1 MDIQTFTQVCI
12 NALLLGGMYA
22 VISVG
27 LNLIFGVLKI
37 INFAHGELIML
48 GMYSAY
54 WLTTLYNLNPY
65 ISIPIVAM
73 ILFVVGVVIE
83 RVLIKPILKAPEVNQ
98 LLTTAAL
105 ILVLQNLAL
114 ILWRADYRGVSVYV
128 PTVILGSLYVPGTRL
143 VAFVGGLVTSL
154 ALYYVLMR
162 TDIGRRIRAVAQ
174 DPEIA
179 SVLGINVSMIQ
190 TLTFGLGALLT
201 GIAGS
206 LLIPIYMVNP
216 MVGGTFGLIS
226 WIIIVLG
233 GLGSF
238 VGALVGS
245 FIIGFIE
252 AFVGALISLEI
263 SRVIAFAIFIAV
275 LFIKPTGLFGEKSRV

>member
-48 GMYSAY
+48 GMYTAY
-54 WLTTLYNLNPY
+54 WLTTLYGLNPY

-128 PTVILGSLYVPGTRL
+128 PTVTLGTLYIPGTRL
-143 VAFVGGLVTSL
+143 VAFIGGLVTSL

-263 SRVIAFAIFIAV
+263 SRVVAFVIFIAV

>member
-1 MDIQTFTQVCI
+1 MDIQIFAQICV

-27 LNLIFGVLKI
+27 LNIIFGVLKI

-48 GMYSAY
+48 GMYFAY
-54 WLTTLYNLNPY
+54 WLTILYNLNPY
-65 ISIPIVAM
+65 ISISIVAA
-73 ILFVVGVVIE
+73 ILFMIGVAIE
-83 RVLIKPILKAPEVNQ
+83 RILIKPILKAPVINQ

-128 PTVILGSLYVPGTRL
+128 PTVTLGPLYIPGTRL
-143 VAFVGGLVTSL
+143 VAFLGGLTTSL
-154 ALYYVLMR
+154 TLYYMLMR

-174 DPEIA
+174 DPEMA
-179 SVLGINVSMIQ
+179 SILGINVSAIQ

-201 GIAGS
+201 GIAGT

-216 MVGGTFGLIS
+216 MVGGTFGLIA

-238 VGALVGS
+238 VGALIGS

-263 SRVIAFAIFIAV
+263 ARVVAFAIFIAI
-275 LFIKPTGLFGEKSRV
+275 LFIKPTGLFGEKARV

>member
-48 GMYSAY
+48 GMYTAY
-54 WLTTLYNLNPY
+54 WLTTLYGLNPY

-114 ILWRADYRGVSVYV
+114 ILWRADYRGISVYV
-128 PTVILGSLYVPGTRL
+128 PTVTLGTLYIPGTRL
-143 VAFVGGLVTSL
+143 VAFIGGLVTSL

-179 SVLGINVSMIQ
+179 SVLGINVSIIQ

-263 SRVIAFAIFIAV
+263 SRVVAFAIFIAV

>member
-27 LNLIFGVLKI
+27 LNMIFGVLKI

-54 WLTTLYNLNPY
+54 WLTTLYGLNPY

-128 PTVILGSLYVPGTRL
+128 PTVTLGSLYVPGTRL

-263 SRVIAFAIFIAV
+263 SRVIAFIIFIAV

>member
-1 MDIQTFTQVCI
+1 
-12 NALLLGGMYA
+12 MYA

-48 GMYSAY
+48 GMYTAY
-54 WLTTLYNLNPY
+54 WLTTLYGLNPY

-114 ILWRADYRGVSVYV
+114 ILWRADYRGISVYV
-128 PTVILGSLYVPGTRL
+128 PTVTLGTLYIPGTRL
-143 VAFVGGLVTSL
+143 VAFIGGLVTSL

-179 SVLGINVSMIQ
+179 SVLGINVSIIQ

-263 SRVIAFAIFIAV
+263 SRVVAFAIFIAV

>member
-48 GMYSAY
+48 GMYTAY

-128 PTVILGSLYVPGTRL
+128 PTVTLGPLYIPGTRL

-263 SRVIAFAIFIAV
+263 SRVVAFAIFIAV

>member
-54 WLTTLYNLNPY
+54 WLTTLYGLNPY

-128 PTVILGSLYVPGTRL
+128 PTVTLGTLYIPGTRL

-263 SRVIAFAIFIAV
+263 SRVVAFAIFIAV

>member
-1 MDIQTFTQVCI
+1 MDVQTFTQVCV

-65 ISIPIVAM
+65 ISIPIVSM
-73 ILFVVGVVIE
+73 LLFLVGVAIE

-128 PTVILGSLYVPGTRL
+128 PTITLGSLYIPGTRL
-143 VAFVGGLVTSL
+143 AAFVGGLITSL
-154 ALYYVLMR
+154 TLYYVLMK
-162 TDIGRRIRAVAQ
+162 TDVGRRIRAVAQ

-179 SVLGINVSMIQ
+179 SVLGINVSVIQ

-201 GIAGS
+201 GIAGT

-216 MVGGTFGLIS
+216 MVGGTFGLIA

-238 VGALVGS
+238 VGALIGS

-263 SRVIAFAIFIAV
+263 ARVVAFMIFIAI
-275 LFIKPTGLFGEKSRV
+275 LFIKPTGLFGEKARV

>member
-48 GMYSAY
+48 GMYTAY
-54 WLTTLYNLNPY
+54 WLTTLYGLNPY

-128 PTVILGSLYVPGTRL
+128 PTVTLGTLYIPGTRL

-263 SRVIAFAIFIAV
+263 SRVVAFVIFIAV

>member
-48 GMYSAY
+48 GMYTAY
-54 WLTTLYNLNPY
+54 WLTTLYGLNPY

-114 ILWRADYRGVSVYV
+114 ILWRADYRGISVYV
-128 PTVILGSLYVPGTRL
+128 PTVTLGTLYIPGTRL
-143 VAFVGGLVTSL
+143 VAFIGGLVTSL

-174 DPEIA
+174 DTEIA
-179 SVLGINVSMIQ
+179 SVLGINVSIIQ

-263 SRVIAFAIFIAV
+263 SRVVAFAIFIAV

>member
-48 GMYSAY
+48 GMYTAY
-54 WLTTLYNLNPY
+54 WLTTLYGLNPY
-65 ISIPIVAM
+65 ISIPIIAM

-83 RVLIKPILKAPEVNQ
+83 RVLIKPILKAPGVNQ

-114 ILWRADYRGVSVYV
+114 ILWRADYRGISVYV
-128 PTVILGSLYVPGTRL
+128 PTVTLGHLYIPGTRL
-143 VAFVGGLVTSL
+143 VAFIGGLVTSL

-179 SVLGINVSMIQ
+179 SVLGINVSIIQ

-263 SRVIAFAIFIAV
+263 SRVVAFAIFIAV